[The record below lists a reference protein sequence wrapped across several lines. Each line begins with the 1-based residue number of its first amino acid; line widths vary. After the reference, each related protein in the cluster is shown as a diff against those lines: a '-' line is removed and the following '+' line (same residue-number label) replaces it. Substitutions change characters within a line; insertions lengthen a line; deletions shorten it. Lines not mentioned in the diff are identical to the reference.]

1 MAFEQRSE
9 GRKGRAKQIPG
20 ERAEETERAKSVRKE
35 WSWRFLRKSKEVSV
49 PGPEQTR
56 GGVIEE
62 RVGQIVERPW
72 QATGK
77 PLTFT
82 PSETGSNILVTNKI
96 RGIE

>member
-49 PGPEQTR
+49 PGSEQTR
-56 GGVIEE
+56 ESDRGACWADCRETLASH
-62 RVGQIVERPW
+62 W
-72 QATGK
+72 K
-77 PLTFT
+77 TFNFY
-82 PSETGSNILVTNKI
+82 SE
-96 RGIE
+96 